1 MLKAIFFDMD
11 GTITRPH
18 IDWPALRRQVGVPQG
33 VPIMEYADSLPPKKR
48 ERAHAQVEAAE
59 LEAAEQSELNPG
71 AGELLRALRTQP
83 LKLALITNNNRSA
96 MHIIVDKFHL
106 KFDLLLSREEAP
118 LKPAPDMVLYA
129 LERFQLT
136 PTEVCFVGDGN
147 YDRLASEAA
156 GVPYIHL
163 AHECSA
169 PLNGPTIHAL
179 DELWDHIKL
188 DDATLGLP
196 QDQ

>member
-1 MLKAIFFDMD
+1 MIKAIFFDMD

-18 IDWPALRRQVGVPQG
+18 IDWPALRQQVGVPQG
-33 VPIMEYADSLPPKKR
+33 MPIMEYADSLPPQKK

-59 LEAAEQSELNPG
+59 LEAAEQAVINPG
-71 AGELLRALRTQP
+71 AGELLRALRTYP

-106 KFDLLLSREEAP
+106 KFDLLLSREDAP
-118 LKPAPDMVLYA
+118 LKPAPDLVLYA

-136 PTEVCFVGDGN
+136 PTEVCFVGDCN

-163 AHECSA
+163 AHDRNA
-169 PLNGPTIHAL
+169 PLNGPTIHTL
-179 DELWDHIKL
+179 DELWDHIRL
-188 DDATLGLP
+188 DEATLELP